1 MYQRYYDGYPTEA
14 YATVEQNEFDVD
26 GTAESSPQTADTAT
40 GTELS
45 VSSPHNKDLQLETA
59 SSAKSGL
66 LSSIKSDDI
75 LLIALLIILATEAPD
90 DTVMPLIIG
99 YILLSDILPI

>member
-14 YATVEQNEFDVD
+14 YTPGEKNEFTVD
-26 GTAESSPQTADTAT
+26 DAAAPSQMKDADCAS
-40 GTELS
+40 TELS
-45 VSSPHNKDLQLETA
+45 MPSSHNEEIQVETA
-59 SSAKSGL
+59 SPAKSGW

-75 LLIALLIILATEAPD
+75 LLIALLIILAAEAPD
-90 DTVMPLIIG
+90 DAVMPLIIG